1 MQIQSYMREKAKLV
15 HQALDDYTAGLE
27 GIPSVLKDA
36 MRYSLLAGG
45 KRFRPVLVL
54 ATVEALGGNTQ
65 QALPFACAIEMIHTY
80 SLIHDDLP
88 AMDDDDV
95 RRGMPTNHKVYGE
108 AHAIL
113 AGDALLT
120 EAFGIM
126 ARAAGE
132 TGVAPE
138 VALALINE
146 ASVAAGAK
154 GMVGGQVD
162 DLLGEGRSVTLA
174 ELESIHHRKTGDL
187 IAFSVR
193 AGAMVAGAD
202 EEALTALT
210 RYAYRLGLAFQIQD
224 DILDVIG
231 DAVLIGKPVGSDEA
245 NQKATYPALLGLE
258 ESKKRLN
265 EITEQAKNAIIGYAG
280 INPERLLQIAD
291 YLLARDR

>member
-1 MQIQSYMREKAKLV
+1 
-15 HQALDDYTAGLE
+15 
-27 GIPSVLKDA
+27 
-36 MRYSLLAGG
+36 
-45 KRFRPVLVL
+45 
-54 ATVEALGGNTQ
+54 
-65 QALPFACAIEMIHTY
+65 
-80 SLIHDDLP
+80 
-88 AMDDDDV
+88 
-95 RRGMPTNHKVYGE
+95 
-108 AHAIL
+108 
-113 AGDALLT
+113 
-120 EAFGIM
+120 
-126 ARAAGE
+126 
-132 TGVAPE
+132 
-138 VALALINE
+138 
-146 ASVAAGAK
+146 
-154 GMVGGQVD
+154 MVGGQVD

-187 IAFSVR
+187 IALSVR

-245 NQKATYPALLGLE
+245 NQKSTYPALLGLE